1 MRSFW
6 GKILVLEWYNRHI
19 SLTKC
24 EPEIDLKVGQK
35 VIGDFRWLFVCMSYS
50 FWFLMLT
57 FLHLS
62 IRYLQFPRLQ
72 ADWRGEFRQGM
83 GCIWSASLHVWLRQ
97 IYSFFYMHIYVGIWS
112 FTVQFLYCWCH
123 LLPPECVLLCT
134 RVLGTDN
141 KFDYDFC
148 LRSNSSTWLYDDCD
162 VTWIRSF
169 NLLLCFALTLLISTG
184 LLEADS
190 LSSQRCSVVEDLS
203 TKLACKIRCVA
214 SCLFCQLIVV
224 LVLSTDSN
232 NITPHAARNRC
243 ITRHDTFICLFG
255 NGK

>member
-97 IYSFFYMHIYVGIWS
+97 IYSFFYMHIYVGIWW
-112 FTVQFLYCWCH
+112 FTVQFLYYWCH
-123 LLPPECVLLCT
+123 LLPPECVPLCT

-141 KFDYDFC
+141 KFIMIFVY
-148 LRSNSSTWLYDDCD
+148 
-162 VTWIRSF
+162 
-169 NLLLCFALTLLISTG
+169 G
-184 LLEADS
+184 
-190 LSSQRCSVVEDLS
+190 
-203 TKLACKIRCVA
+203 
-214 SCLFCQLIVV
+214 LIVQLDYMMTV
-224 LVLSTDSN
+224 MLPGSGHSIYFYALLW
-232 NITPHAARNRC
+232 PY
-243 ITRHDTFICLFG
+243 
-255 NGK
+255 